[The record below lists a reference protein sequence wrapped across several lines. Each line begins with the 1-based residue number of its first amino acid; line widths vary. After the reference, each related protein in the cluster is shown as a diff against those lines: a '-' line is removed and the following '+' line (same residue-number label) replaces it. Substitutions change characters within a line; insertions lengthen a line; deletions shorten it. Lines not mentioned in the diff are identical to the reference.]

1 MNIFKNMNRK
11 QKREFEKMPRE
22 KQMEMF
28 AFEMDKHY
36 NEMAQEHITKS
47 FYHGTLAA
55 FHTLYDNYV
64 KEIIEEKDKIT
75 ADMFNEKIAAL
86 IVVISKYNDKYIE
99 EFPIENNKES
109 ENK

>member
-1 MNIFKNMNRK
+1 MNRK

-47 FYHGTLAA
+47 FYRGTLAA

-64 KEIIEEKDKIT
+64 KEIIDNKDKMT
-75 ADMFNEKIAAL
+75 AEEFNEKVAKLIAT
-86 IVVISKYNDKYIE
+86 ISMYNFKYLE